1 MPKHE
6 LVFLIVLIAILIDF
20 FETEIAEIM
29 DQKERAATSAAELVK
44 NGMVIGLG
52 SGSTAEIAIRILG
65 EKVKNGLQVIGVAT
79 SHKSE
84 VLAQALGMRL
94 ATLEDYPALDL
105 TIDGADEVELGSLDL
120 IKGRGGALLRE
131 KIVASSSQQ
140 LIIVV
145 DESKIVNKL
154 GSRGEVPVEIV
165 SFGWQST
172 AHRLEK
178 LGWKPVLRTGPD
190 RVPFVTDGG
199 HYILDCSFEKGISI
213 QSRAA
218 QLHDTVGVVEHGM
231 FLGMTT
237 EVHVGTATSV
247 RVLQKHVDTA
257 EHQSSTG

>member
-1 MPKHE
+1 
-6 LVFLIVLIAILIDF
+6 
-20 FETEIAEIM
+20 M
-29 DQKERAATSAAELVK
+29 DQKQIAAESAAELVK

-65 EKVKNGLQVIGVAT
+65 GKVKNGLQITGVPT

-84 VLAQALGMRL
+84 EIARALGIRL

-131 KIVASSSQQ
+131 KIVASSSRQ

-145 DESKIVNKL
+145 DESKIVKKL
-154 GSRGEVPVEIV
+154 GSHGEVPVEIV

-178 LGWKPVLRTGPD
+178 LGWKPVLRSQAGGGP
-190 RVPFVTDGG
+190 VVTDGG
-199 HYILDCSFEKGISI
+199 HYILDCSFEKGLSI
-213 QSRAA
+213 QSKAA

-231 FLGMTT
+231 FLGMAT
-237 EVHVGTATSV
+237 EVHVGSATGL
-247 RVLQKHVDTA
+247 RVLRKNADTV
-257 EHQSSTG
+257 QRGGRTN

>member
-1 MPKHE
+1 
-6 LVFLIVLIAILIDF
+6 
-20 FETEIAEIM
+20 M
-29 DQKERAATSAAELVK
+29 DQKQIAAESAAELVK

-65 EKVKNGLQVIGVAT
+65 GKVKNGLQITGVPT

-84 VLAQALGMRL
+84 EIARALGIRL

-131 KIVASSSQQ
+131 KIVASSSRQ

-145 DESKIVNKL
+145 DESKIVKRL
-154 GSRGEVPVEIV
+154 GSHGEVPVEIV

-172 AHRLEK
+172 ARRLEK
-178 LGWKPVLRTGPD
+178 LGWKPTLRSETGGA
-190 RVPFVTDGG
+190 PFVTDGG
-199 HYILDCSFEKGISI
+199 HYIVDCSFQTGISL

-231 FLGMTT
+231 FLGMAT
-237 EVHVGTATSV
+237 EVHVGSASGVRILRNDVNNVPHQGRTS
-247 RVLQKHVDTA
+247 
-257 EHQSSTG
+257 

>member
-1 MPKHE
+1 
-6 LVFLIVLIAILIDF
+6 VLIAILIDS

-29 DQKERAATSAAELVK
+29 DEKQRAAASAAELVK

-65 EKVKNGLQVIGVAT
+65 EKVKNGLQVLGVPT

-84 VLAQALGMRL
+84 VLAHALGMRL

-105 TIDGADEVELGSLDL
+105 TIDGADEMELGSLDL

-131 KIVASSSQQ
+131 KIVASSSRQ

-154 GSRGEVPVEIV
+154 GSHGEVPVEIV

-178 LGWKPVLRTGPD
+178 LGWKPVLRLDASGA
-190 RVPFVTDGG
+190 PFITDGG
-199 HYILDCSFEKGISI
+199 HYIVDCSFEKGISI
-213 QSRAA
+213 QSKAE

-237 EVHVGTATSV
+237 EVYVGSATSV
-247 RVLQKHVDTA
+247 RVLRKGVDTA
-257 EHQSSTG
+257 QHRSSPR

>member
-1 MPKHE
+1 MNKKQIAAESASE
-6 LVFLIVLIAILIDF
+6 LVRDGL
-20 FETEIAEIM
+20 
-29 DQKERAATSAAELVK
+29 
-44 NGMVIGLG
+44 VIGLG
-52 SGSTAEIAIRILG
+52 SGSTAEIAIRVLG
-65 EKVKNGLQVIGVAT
+65 EKVKNGLKVIGIPT

-84 VLAQALGMRL
+84 DLARALGMRL

-131 KIVASSSQQ
+131 KIIASSSRQ

-145 DESKIVNKL
+145 DESKMVIRL
-154 GSRGEVPVEIV
+154 GAHGEVPVEIV

-172 AHRLEK
+172 ARRLEK
-178 LGWKPVLRTGPD
+178 LGWKPVLRLEAGGA
-190 RVPFVTDGG
+190 PFVTDGG

-231 FLGMTT
+231 FLGMAT
-237 EVHVGTATSV
+237 EVHVGSATSV
-247 RVLQKHVDTA
+247 RILRKDVGHAQHP
-257 EHQSSTG
+257 GR

>member
-1 MPKHE
+1 
-6 LVFLIVLIAILIDF
+6 
-20 FETEIAEIM
+20 M
-29 DQKERAATSAAELVK
+29 DEKDRAAASAAELVK

-52 SGSTAEIAIRILG
+52 SGSTAEIAIRVLG
-65 EKVKNGLQVIGVAT
+65 EKVKSGLQVIGVPT

-84 VLAQALGMRL
+84 MLAHALGIGL

-105 TIDGADEVELGSLDL
+105 TIDGADEVEVGSLDL

-131 KIVASSSQQ
+131 KIVASSSRQ

-145 DESKIVNKL
+145 DESKIVNRL
-154 GSRGEVPVEIV
+154 GSHGEVPVEIV

-178 LGWKPVLRTGPD
+178 LGWTPVLRSGPD
-190 RVPFVTDGG
+190 GVPFVTDGG

-231 FLGMTT
+231 FLGMAT
-237 EVHVGTATSV
+237 EVHVGSATSV
-247 RVLQKHVDTA
+247 RVLRKRIDTA
-257 EHQSSTG
+257 EHQGSTR

>member
-1 MPKHE
+1 
-6 LVFLIVLIAILIDF
+6 
-20 FETEIAEIM
+20 M
-29 DQKERAATSAAELVK
+29 DEKQRAAASAADLVK

-65 EKVKNGLQVIGVAT
+65 EKVKSGLQVIGVPT

-84 VLAQALGMRL
+84 MLAHAFGVRW

-131 KIVASSSQQ
+131 KIVASSSRL

-154 GSRGEVPVEIV
+154 GSHGEVPVEIV

-172 AHRLEK
+172 AHRVEK
-178 LGWKPVLRTGPD
+178 LGWKPVLRSASGG
-190 RVPFVTDGG
+190 VPFVTDGG

-213 QSRAA
+213 QSLAA

-231 FLGMTT
+231 FLGMAT
-237 EVHVGTATSV
+237 EVHVGSASSV
-247 RVLQKHVDTA
+247 RVLRTDIDTA
-257 EHQSSTG
+257 VDQGSTR

>member
-1 MPKHE
+1 LPKHE
-6 LVFLIVLIAILIDF
+6 LVFLIVLIAILIDP

-29 DQKERAATSAAELVK
+29 DEKQRAAASAAELVK

-65 EKVKNGLQVIGVAT
+65 EKVKNGLQVIAVAT

-84 VLAQALGMRL
+84 VLAHALGIRL

-131 KIVASSSQQ
+131 KIVASSSRQ
-140 LIIVV
+140 LIVVV

-154 GSRGEVPVEIV
+154 GTRGEVPVEIV

-178 LGWKPVLRTGPD
+178 LGWTPVLRSGPD
-190 RVPFVTDGG
+190 GAPFVTDGG

-213 QSRAA
+213 QSKAE

-231 FLGMTT
+231 FLGMTA
-237 EVHVGTATSV
+237 EVHVGSANGV
-247 RVLQKHVDTA
+247 RVLRERVDSAQEGT
-257 EHQSSTG
+257 TT

>member
-1 MPKHE
+1 
-6 LVFLIVLIAILIDF
+6 
-20 FETEIAEIM
+20 M
-29 DQKERAATSAAELVK
+29 DHKERAAASAAELVK

-65 EKVKNGLQVIGVAT
+65 EKVKNGLQVMGVPT

-84 VLAQALGMRL
+84 VLAHALGMRL

-131 KIVASSSQQ
+131 KIVASSSRQ

-154 GSRGEVPVEIV
+154 GSHGEVPVEVV

-172 AHRLEK
+172 VHRLEK
-178 LGWKPVLRTGPD
+178 LGWKPVLRLDASGA
-190 RVPFVTDGG
+190 PFITDGG
-199 HYILDCSFEKGISI
+199 HYIVDCSFEKGISI

-218 QLHDTVGVVEHGM
+218 RLHDTVGVVEHGM

-237 EVHVGTATSV
+237 EVHMGGANGV
-247 RVLQKHVDTA
+247 RVLRKDVDTA
-257 EHQSSTG
+257 QHQGSTR

>member
-1 MPKHE
+1 
-6 LVFLIVLIAILIDF
+6 
-20 FETEIAEIM
+20 M
-29 DQKERAATSAAELVK
+29 DEKERAAASAAELVK

-65 EKVKNGLQVIGVAT
+65 EKVKNGLQVIGVPT
-79 SHKSE
+79 SHKSD
-84 VLAQALGMRL
+84 VLAHALGMRL

-131 KIVASSSQQ
+131 KIVASSSRQ

-154 GSRGEVPVEIV
+154 GSHGEVPVEIV

-178 LGWKPVLRTGPD
+178 LGWKPVLRSGPD
-190 RVPFVTDGG
+190 GVPFVTDGG

-237 EVHVGTATSV
+237 EVHVGSATSV
-247 RVLQKHVDTA
+247 RILRKDVDTA
-257 EHQSSTG
+257 QDQSSTR

>member
-1 MPKHE
+1 MDEKQ
-6 LVFLIVLIAILIDF
+6 IA
-20 FETEIAEIM
+20 AE
-29 DQKERAATSAAELVK
+29 SAAELVK

-65 EKVKNGLQVIGVAT
+65 EKVKNGLQIIGVPT

-84 VLAQALGMRL
+84 QIARALGMRL
-94 ATLEDYPALDL
+94 ATLEDYPVLDL

-131 KIVASSSQQ
+131 KIVASSSRQ

-145 DESKIVNKL
+145 DENKIVNRL
-154 GSRGEVPVEIV
+154 GSHGEVPVEVV

-172 AHRLEK
+172 SRRLEK
-178 LGWKPVLRTGPD
+178 LGGKPVLRLEGGGA
-190 RVPFVTDGG
+190 PFVTDGG

-231 FLGMTT
+231 FLAMAT
-237 EVHVGTATSV
+237 EVHVGSATGV
-247 RVLQKHVDTA
+247 RVLRKGADTA
-257 EHQSSTG
+257 QHQGRTS

>member
-1 MPKHE
+1 MDEKQ
-6 LVFLIVLIAILIDF
+6 IA
-20 FETEIAEIM
+20 AG
-29 DQKERAATSAAELVK
+29 SAAELVK

-65 EKVKNGLQVIGVAT
+65 EKVKNGLQIIGVPT

-84 VLAQALGMRL
+84 EIARALGMRL

-131 KIVASSSQQ
+131 KIVASSSRQ
-140 LIIVV
+140 LIIIV

-154 GSRGEVPVEIV
+154 GSHGEVPVEIV

-178 LGWKPVLRTGPD
+178 LGWKPVLRSEPGG
-190 RVPFVTDGG
+190 VPFVTDGG
-199 HYILDCSFEKGISI
+199 HYILDCSFEKRSSI

-231 FLGMTT
+231 FLGMAT
-237 EVHVGTATSV
+237 EVHVGSATSV
-247 RVLQKHVDTA
+247 RVLLKDGRRAQ
-257 EHQSSTG
+257 HQGRTS